1 MKVDSNLFLAE
12 LKSGDVTIL
21 QQSGSHF
28 YHYHGYRCRKKD
40 IRRVVSLAVVAVIV
54 DAYNVMV
61 KP

>member
-21 QQSGSHF
+21 EQHGPLF
-28 YHYHGYRCRKKD
+28 YHYRGCRCLKKD